1 MFKIV
6 KPIQLKDNLEKKI
19 NQEFAISIED
29 FDELD
34 QSANAG
40 RIDIDIANNEADEE
54 EEEEEEDNPC
64 LFQLF
69 FQKLIKYFGDI
80 IYSIESNEYRTE
92 NRETTT
98 SPSTTSNLPS
108 NLLHNESIIT
118 TIVAAGSEQSNED
131 IDYKLETESS
141 CEVEKKMPISR
152 SESDIFSELQSQTV
166 ACETDETTKK
176 KPLVNLTVSS
186 SSYLPSSP
194 PNLGSTSTNES
205 SIQSLQI
212 EFLTKLIKFLH
223 NLQFYESLKFKL
235 QAKSTKSNLIQRNT
249 NHKCSCH
256 NDMLFSFLIMID
268 YKFNE
273 KFINGSRLDLNE
285 FFLTPYKSTCS
296 FLLNKLS
303 QNSKLASTGA
313 AWTSLDSIEFSN
325 VNNTALSKDTF
336 NTDQTEDIE
345 FTKKTPLLLHPNSK
359 EESDKFA
366 YLLIMQFMH
375 LFLTLFNNKSKEKSK
390 KDSILDD
397 YRLKNFFCLFKLAD
411 LSYEEFFEYSK
422 LTNNTHEHLF
432 GFDLDEDKQCDT
444 QQTGLFNHLFTS
456 LDAQRSLL
464 KTYIE
469 NYFYPTIE

>member
-1 MFKIV
+1 MNADSVSTCFYVGLVDNMHGTLNKLKMFKIV

-152 SESDIFSELQSQTV
+152 SESDIFSELQSKRV
-166 ACETDETTKK
+166 AC
-176 KPLVNLTVSS
+176 
-186 SSYLPSSP
+186 
-194 PNLGSTSTNES
+194 
-205 SIQSLQI
+205 
-212 EFLTKLIKFLH
+212 
-223 NLQFYESLKFKL
+223 
-235 QAKSTKSNLIQRNT
+235 
-249 NHKCSCH
+249 
-256 NDMLFSFLIMID
+256 
-268 YKFNE
+268 
-273 KFINGSRLDLNE
+273 
-285 FFLTPYKSTCS
+285 
-296 FLLNKLS
+296 
-303 QNSKLASTGA
+303 
-313 AWTSLDSIEFSN
+313 
-325 VNNTALSKDTF
+325 
-336 NTDQTEDIE
+336 
-345 FTKKTPLLLHPNSK
+345 
-359 EESDKFA
+359 
-366 YLLIMQFMH
+366 
-375 LFLTLFNNKSKEKSK
+375 
-390 KDSILDD
+390 
-397 YRLKNFFCLFKLAD
+397 
-411 LSYEEFFEYSK
+411 
-422 LTNNTHEHLF
+422 
-432 GFDLDEDKQCDT
+432 
-444 QQTGLFNHLFTS
+444 
-456 LDAQRSLL
+456 
-464 KTYIE
+464 
-469 NYFYPTIE
+469 